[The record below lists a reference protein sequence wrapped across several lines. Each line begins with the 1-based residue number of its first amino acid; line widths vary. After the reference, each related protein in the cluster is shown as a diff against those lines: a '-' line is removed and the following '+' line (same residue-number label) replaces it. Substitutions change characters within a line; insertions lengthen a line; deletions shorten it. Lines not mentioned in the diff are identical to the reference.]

1 MILIN
6 RKKEI
11 EFLNKAYVSGKSEFI
26 LIYGRRRLG
35 KTHLIKFFAD
45 DKGHFYYIARQRDM
59 ELEFSE
65 FKEKISKKFN
75 VFFEGKNFEE
85 LFEEIDSK
93 IRFKKKLVIIID
105 EFPYWI
111 GKNKEIVS
119 QFQAIW
125 DEVISKKNI
134 MLIILGS
141 YMSII
146 ENALLS
152 QKSPIY
158 GRKTGQIEL
167 SHMPLY
173 SLLKFFPDKD
183 IEEIVK
189 IYGLGD
195 TIPYYLLMLDKT
207 KSFNENLLS
216 LLSQYSPFYTD
227 AETLIRE
234 ELREYSTY
242 LDILK
247 AINQGATK
255 LSEIA
260 SKSRVDITN
269 ISKYLNVLIG
279 IKIIEKEKPITST
292 LKEKNY
298 LYKLRDNYFKFWL
311 RYVYPYKDEI
321 EERVNAHIDFI
332 EKDYSNY
339 MGFVFEKF
347 CRNFLRESSI
357 IEFSNVGKWWFKDK
371 EIDIIALNEKNN
383 KILIGECKWKNNV
396 NPEAIVKDIESKS
409 DNIIWKNE
417 KREEE
422 YIIFAKSFNKKIS
435 HYGGKKV
442 HCFDL
447 QDINKILRKQCEDEK
462 TKNK

>member
-1 MILIN
+1 MILID

-11 EFLNKAYVSGKSEFI
+11 EFLNKAYASNKSEFI

-45 DKGHFYYIARQRDM
+45 DKEHFYYIARQRDI
-59 ELEFSE
+59 ELEFLE
-65 FKEKISKKFN
+65 FKEKLSKKFN
-75 VFFEGKNFEE
+75 AFFEGKNFEE

-93 IRFKKKLVIIID
+93 IQFKKLVIIID

-111 GKNKEIVS
+111 AKNKEIVS

-125 DEVISKKNI
+125 DEIISKKKI

-141 YMSII
+141 YMSIV

-152 QKSPIY
+152 HKSPIY

-167 SHMPLY
+167 SRMPLF
-173 SLLKFFPDKD
+173 SLLKFFPDKE
-183 IEEIVK
+183 IEEIIK

-195 TIPYYLLMLDKT
+195 TIPYYLLMLDKNN
-207 KSFNENLLS
+207 SFNENLLS

-247 AINQGATK
+247 AVNQGATK

-260 SKSRVDITN
+260 NKSKVDITN
-269 ISKYLNVLIG
+269 ISKYLNVLMG

-292 LKEKNY
+292 AKEKNY

-311 RYVYPYKDEI
+311 RYIYPYKGEI
-321 EERVNAHIDFI
+321 EEKVNEHIAFI

-339 MGFVFEKF
+339 MGSVFEKF
-347 CRNFLRESSI
+347 CRNFLRETNI
-357 IEFSNVGKWWFKDK
+357 FEFSNVGRWWFKDK
-371 EIDIIALNEKNN
+371 EIDLVAINEKNN
-383 KILIGECKWKNNV
+383 KILIGECKWKSNI
-396 NPEAIVKDIESKS
+396 NPEVLVKEIENKS
-409 DNIIWKNE
+409 NDIIWKNK

-422 YIIFAKSFNKKIS
+422 YLIFAKSFSKKIS
-435 HYGGKKV
+435 SYNNKKV

-447 QDINKILRKQCEDEK
+447 NDISKILKKQGENEK
-462 TKNK
+462 DK